1 MNIFKKKPYIT
12 KSVGEFRFDFYYK
25 EGVLDKTYLKIST
38 TSGIWGLKIA
48 GNTHTYG
55 YLLTAAMKGNDEY
68 LHGFAV
74 SNVIVANAMCE
85 NDAFKQDLDRI
96 INKRTRRLMREGASN
111 AKAVTPEQE
120 QGDMALMSDVA
131 QYADANPKER
141 KQMREQWK
149 EDAREALREENN
161 QHK

>member
-1 MNIFKKKPYIT
+1 MFKKKPYIT

-48 GNTHTYG
+48 GDTHTYG
-55 YLLTAAMKGNDEY
+55 YLLTAAMHGNDEY

-85 NDAFKQDLDRI
+85 DDAFKQDLDRI

-111 AKAVTPEQE
+111 AKAVTEHDELASQS
-120 QGDMALMSDVA
+120 LMSDLA
-131 QYADANPKER
+131 AYSDATPKQR
-141 KQMREQWK
+141 KQMRKQWK
-149 EDAREALREENN
+149 EDAREEAQNIFKKDKE
-161 QHK
+161 